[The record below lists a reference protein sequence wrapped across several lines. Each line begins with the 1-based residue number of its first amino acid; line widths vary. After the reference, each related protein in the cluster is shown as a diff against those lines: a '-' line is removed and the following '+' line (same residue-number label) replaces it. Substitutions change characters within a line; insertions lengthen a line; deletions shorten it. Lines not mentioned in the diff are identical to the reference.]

1 MSNNVFIGELSEET
15 FEKLTGLKYFDVSQ
29 NEFTGS
35 IPPGISE
42 ISNITHLNLHSN
54 QFSGTIPTSITKM
67 LSLNS
72 LTIQGNKL
80 IGNIPTGINNL
91 KNLQIL
97 ALCHNHLSGPINLDL
112 QKLPDLT
119 KLYLHSNDLSGEAP
133 KSVNFMESYIT
144 DCGYPK
150 VDSTLVCPSCS
161 ICCNA
166 NGECQKQ
173 ITSATMKPAFFA
185 LILIFTLIVITFF
198 FYLLKSKVINS
209 SYLYRY
215 FEEKVAFWRASELIY
230 EKSVYNFM
238 LVGNEIGWWVGVFC
252 VASQLAT
259 LFIFIVAGKSILIAL
274 MCVISFLPIDF
285 K

>member
-1 MSNNVFIGELSEET
+1 M
-15 FEKLTGLKYFDVSQ
+15 TGLKYFDVSQ

-42 ISNITHLNLHSN
+42 ISNITHLDLHSN

-80 IGNIPTGINNL
+80 IGNIPSGINNL
-91 KNLQIL
+91 KKLTIL
-97 ALCHNHLSGPINLDL
+97 ALSHNHLSGPINLDL
-112 QKLPDLT
+112 QKLPDLN
-119 KLYLHSNDLSGEAP
+119 KLYLHSNHLSGEAP
-133 KSVNFMESYIT
+133 KSTNNNMESYIT
-144 DCGYPK
+144 DCGHPK
-150 VDSTLVCPSCS
+150 NDPTLVCPSCS
-161 ICCNA
+161 ICCNS

-185 LILIFTLIVITFF
+185 LILIFTLIVITFL